1 MKKLLSVLSLSMLLI
16 VAACGSN
23 TNSESET
30 SGEAEQ
36 ADTKSVLLDFQAEVV
51 SVLKENNDEIVAY
64 ESAKAA
70 FLDNE
75 TPEADKPSTEEL
87 EDLKGPAV
95 EASKA
100 TVDGIEGLTV
110 PAELDDSKE
119 EIDSSFDEL
128 TKAYNIRAEQADIED
143 PSVQE
148 KAAEHFTKFEDKMGK
163 VFEDTG
169 LIKPSFAKE
178 LE

>member
-30 SGEAEQ
+30 SGETEQ
-36 ADTKSVLLDFQAEVV
+36 ADTKSVLLDFQSEVV
-51 SVLKENNDEIVAY
+51 SVLKKHNDAIVAY

-70 FLDNE
+70 FHDSE

-87 EDLKGPAV
+87 EELKGSAT

-100 TVDGIEGLTV
+100 TVEGIKGLSV

-119 EIDSSFDEL
+119 EIESAFDDL
-128 TKAYNIRAEQADIED
+128 TQAYTIRAEQADIAD

-148 KAAEHFTKFEDKMGK
+148 KALEQFTKFEDKMGK

-178 LE
+178 LQ

>member
-1 MKKLLSVLSLSMLLI
+1 MLLI

-70 FLDNE
+70 FLDSE

-119 EIDSSFDEL
+119 EIESSFDEL
-128 TKAYNIRAEQADIED
+128 TKAYNIRADQADIED